1 MEDKNL
7 AEMKV
12 MPKIALGAWA
22 WGNDG
27 TFGGTLTPEA
37 LKPVF
42 DTAMKEGLNLWETI
56 IELSRETVI

>member
-1 MEDKNL
+1 MTK
-7 AEMKV
+7 MKK

-27 TFGGTLTPEA
+27 TFGGNLTSEA

-42 DTAMKEGLNLWETI
+42 DTAMKEGLNL
-56 IELSRETVI
+56 

>member
-42 DTAMKEGLNLWETI
+42 DTAMKEGLMKRINKD
-56 IELSRETVI
+56 